1 MKTRVLI
8 IIGMIAGIIILTYSL
23 YAISEINEP
32 QRPSDCRFKYGKG
45 TPEMLECMEKFREI
59 VSIPTAQEF
68 LEMNCEELTH
78 LYPEFPS
85 KEVADAW
92 NTRMHECIIEQE
104 SLSLQSNLK
113 KWSKVSCLDILNNP
127 EIEFEDNTDKI
138 AFDIRWKQCLENEN

>member
-1 MKTRVLI
+1 MKSRLLI
-8 IIGMIAGIIILTYSL
+8 IVGIIAGIIILTSFL

-32 QRPSDCRFKYGKG
+32 EKPSDCRFKYGKG
-45 TPEMLECMEKFREI
+45 SPEMLECMEKFREI
-59 VSIPTAQEF
+59 ASIPTAQEF

-92 NTRMHECIIEQE
+92 NTRMHECINEQE
-104 SLSLQSNLK
+104 SLSLQTELE
-113 KWSKVSCLDILNNP
+113 KWSEVSCLGIINNP
-127 EIEFEDNTDKI
+127 EIEFEDNNNKR